1 MSFIDALSSAEVLGA
16 LLLLTLASLAE
27 LPLEHFL
34 KSRRSAA
41 AVLHFAWDWFL
52 GPLWRALAIAGF
64 VLLAYPAS
72 YGVRRAPGLAALA
85 ADGTLSATAL
95 VNVLFLATLLLP
107 LVPPLRR
114 HGGLLLA
121 TQGALATAIVFGWY
135 AAYIGARSVSYWPG
149 LPPALLVVMM
159 AVLGYRAA
167 QVLGRTIGESLDGW
181 LGTHGLAQILAH
193 TCAQVMLAPAMLLYG
208 YALGV
213 QIAI

>member
-1 MSFIDALSSAEVLGA
+1 MSFIDALTSAEVLGA
-16 LLLLTLASLAE
+16 LLLLLLASLVE
-27 LPLEHFL
+27 LPLEQFL
-34 KSRRSAA
+34 KSRRCAG
-41 AVLHFAWDWFL
+41 AVLHLAWDWFL

-72 YGVRRAPGLAALA
+72 YGVRRAPGLAVLA
-85 ADGTLSATAL
+85 ADGTLGATAL
-95 VNVLFLATLLLP
+95 INVTFLATVLLP

-114 HGGLLLA
+114 HAGVLLA
-121 TQGALATAIVFGWY
+121 TQGGLATAIVFGWY

-149 LPPALLVVMM
+149 LPPALLVAMM
-159 AVLGYRAA
+159 ALLGYRAA
-167 QVLGRTIGESLDGW
+167 QVLGRAIGELLDGW

-193 TCAQVMLAPAMLLYG
+193 TCAQGMLAPAVLLYG

>member
-1 MSFIDALSSAEVLGA
+1 MSFVDALSSAEVLGA

-85 ADGTLSATAL
+85 ADGTVGATAL
-95 VNVLFLATLLLP
+95 VNILFLAT

-121 TQGALATAIVFGWY
+121 TQGGLATAIVFGWY

-149 LPPALLVVMM
+149 LSPALLVVMM

-193 TCAQVMLAPAMLLYG
+193 TCAQVMRAPAVLLYG